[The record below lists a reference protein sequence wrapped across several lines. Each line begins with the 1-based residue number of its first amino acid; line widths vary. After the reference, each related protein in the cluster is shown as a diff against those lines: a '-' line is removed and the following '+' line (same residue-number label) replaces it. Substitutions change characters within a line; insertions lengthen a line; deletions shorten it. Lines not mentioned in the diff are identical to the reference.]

1 MNSMSRTAR
10 IALVVAIVLFVFFPL
25 LGSLAGVYTDFLWF
39 VDLGHQQVFTT
50 RIVSSVATALAFG
63 VVAFVLLFVNARIA
77 RRMAPRAVLTSV
89 GDLPPQLEEIM
100 VRLRTQLGPIIDQL
114 IFWGSIAIALAVGAG
129 MAEHWQTFRL
139 AFSGVDFGITDPQ
152 FGRDV
157 GFYVFSLPALRLVS
171 SWLTQMLIGAVVV
184 TLLVHLVDG
193 AIQPLSRLK
202 GFAPHVKAH
211 LSVLLAAIVASRAFD
226 YWLDIW
232 ELNFS
237 PRGQVTG
244 ASYTDIHA
252 QIPAYWILIVI
263 AIASAVLLLANIRFK
278 GWRLPVIA
286 LGVWVAAAVLIG
298 GIYPAIVQALRV
310 RPNELAAE
318 TPYIERNIAATREAF
333 RLDDVET
340 REFPADESLTAK
352 DVVANA
358 DTLENVRLWDPNIV
372 AQSYAQLQIIR
383 PYYHFVDADIDRY
396 VVDGTRRQVLV
407 SAREMDTGQLD
418 PQAQNWVNQHLVYT
432 HGYGMV
438 MSPVNGA
445 DSRGFPQ
452 FIIGNIPPRS
462 STDVSMTKPAIYF
475 GEATTDYAIVK
486 TSIGEFDYPVGESN
500 AETTYSG
507 ESGVNVG
514 SLFNRLAFALRFAS
528 TQILFSDYIES
539 DSVVLFDR
547 DICTRVEKIAPWL
560 WFDNDAYPVLT
571 EGRLV
576 WVIDAYTW
584 TNNYP
589 YSERHNGINYMRN
602 SVKVTVDSIDG
613 TVKFYVYDDQDP
625 IIKAWGKV
633 FPDLL
638 TDSSDM
644 PQELREHVRYPED
657 LFSVQAE
664 VYKRYHMTNPRVFFN
679 KEDLWQLPGES
690 DGVAMEPFYVLT
702 RLPAATTEA
711 FEMIMPFTASKR
723 ENMIGWMA
731 ANSDPEEYGK
741 RVVYRFPKERVIL
754 GPEQVKSRI
763 NQDETISPQLT
774 LWSQRGSQV
783 IFGNMLVIP
792 LEQSIIY
799 IQPLYLQAE
808 SNAIP
813 ELTRVLVVYSDKV
826 EMAVDL
832 EQALLAVFGQEP
844 PQEPTGTVEPG
855 AVADIAEAQALYER
869 AIEAQKAGDWAEYGR
884 LIDELGQILSE
895 LAGAGSAEATT
906 AP

>member
-1 MNSMSRTAR
+1 MNSMSRSAR
-10 IALVVAIVLFVFFPL
+10 IALIGAIVAFVFLPL
-25 LGSLAGVYTDFLWF
+25 VGSFATFYTDYLWF
-39 VDLGHQQVFTT
+39 VDLGHEQVFTT
-50 RIVSSVATALAFG
+50 RITSSVTTGLVFG
-63 VVAFVLLFVNARIA
+63 VIAFVLLYVNARIA

-89 GDLPPQLEEIM
+89 GDMPPQLEEVM
-100 VRLRTQLGPIIDQL
+100 VRLRTQLGPVIDQL
-114 IFWGSIAIALAVGAG
+114 IFWGAIGISAAVGFA
-129 MAEHWQTFRL
+129 MAEHWETFRL
-139 AFSGVDFGITDPQ
+139 AFSGVRFGVQDAQ

-157 GFYVFSLPALRLVS
+157 GFFVFSLPALRLVA
-171 SWLTQMLIGAVVV
+171 SWLTQLLVGVVVV
-184 TLLVHLVDG
+184 TLVVHVIDG
-193 AIQPLSRLK
+193 AIQPLVRFK

-211 LSVLLAAIVASRAFD
+211 LSVLLAAIVASKAFD

-252 QIPAYWILIVI
+252 QLPAYWILIVI
-263 AIASAVLLLANIRFK
+263 AISSALLLLANIRFK

-286 LGVWVAAAVLIG
+286 LGIWIAASILVGAV
-298 GIYPAIVQALRV
+298 YPAVVQALRV

-333 RLDDVET
+333 QLDDVET
-340 REFPADESLTAK
+340 RAFPADESLTARE
-352 DVVANA
+352 VVANA
-358 DTLENVRLWDPNIV
+358 GTLDNVRLWDPDIV

-383 PYYHFVDADIDRY
+383 PYYRFMDADIDRY
-396 VVDGTRRQVLV
+396 TVDGVRRQVLV
-407 SAREMDTGQLD
+407 SAREMDTSQLD

-445 DSRGFPQ
+445 DSRGFPE

-462 STDVSMTKPAIYF
+462 STDISMTQPAIYF
-475 GEATTDYAIVK
+475 GEATTDYVIVK
-486 TSIGEFDYPVGESN
+486 TSIGEFDYPVGETN

-507 ESGVNVG
+507 EGGVSVG
-514 SLFNRLAFALRFAS
+514 SFVNRVAFALRFAA
-528 TQILFSDYIES
+528 TQILFSDYIQA
-539 DSVVLFDR
+539 DSEVLFDR
-547 DICTRVEKIAPWL
+547 DIRTRVAKIAPWL
-560 WFDNDAYPVLT
+560 WLDDDPYPVLAD
-571 EGRLV
+571 GRLV
-576 WVIDAYTW
+576 WILDGYTW

-613 TVKFYVYDDQDP
+613 TVKFYVYDDTDP
-625 IIKAWGKV
+625 IIEAWGEV
-633 FPDLL
+633 FPELL
-638 TDSSDM
+638 TDASEM
-644 PQELREHVRYPED
+644 PDEIRDHVRYPED
-657 LFSVQAE
+657 FFSVQAE
-664 VYKRYHMTNPRVFFN
+664 VYKRYHMTNARVFFN
-679 KEDLWQLPGES
+679 KEDLWQLPGEN

-702 RLPAATTEA
+702 RLPAAETEA
-711 FEMIMPFTASKR
+711 FEMIMPFTAARR

-731 ANSDPEEYGK
+731 ANSDPADYGR
-741 RVVYRFPKERVIL
+741 RVVYQFPKERVIL

-799 IQPLYLQAE
+799 IQPLYLQSERTAM
-808 SNAIP
+808 P
-813 ELTRVLVVYSDKV
+813 ELTRVLVIYSDRV
-826 EMAVDL
+826 EMASDL

-844 PQEPTGTVEPG
+844 AEEPTGTPEPG
-855 AVADIAEAQALYER
+855 TAADVAEAQALYER

-884 LIDELGQILSE
+884 SIEELGRILSE
-895 LAGAGSAEATT
+895 LVGDASGEATA

>member
-1 MNSMSRTAR
+1 MNSMSRSAR
-10 IALVVAIVLFVFFPL
+10 IALIVGIVVFAFVPL
-25 LGSLAGVYTDFLWF
+25 LGSLAAFYTDFLWF
-39 VDLGHQQVFTT
+39 VDLGHQQVFMT
-50 RIVSSVATALAFG
+50 RITSSIATGIAFG
-63 VVAFVLLFVNARIA
+63 VLAFVLLFVNARIA

-89 GDLPPQLEEIM
+89 GDMPPQFEELL

-114 IFWGSIAIALAVGAG
+114 VLWGSIGIAVAVGLG
-129 MAEHWQTFRL
+129 MAEHWETFRL
-139 AFSGVDFGITDPQ
+139 AFSGVRFGADDAQ
-152 FGRDV
+152 FGRDI
-157 GFYVFSLPALRLVS
+157 GFFVFSLPALRLVA
-171 SWLTQMLIGAVVV
+171 SWLTQMLVGVVVV
-184 TLLVHLVDG
+184 TLVVHLVDG
-193 AIQPLSRLK
+193 AIQPLVRFR

-211 LSVLLAAIVASRAFD
+211 LSVLLAAIVASKAFD

-232 ELNFS
+232 ELDFS

-244 ASYTDIHA
+244 ASFTDIHA
-252 QIPAYWILIVI
+252 QLPAYWILIVI
-263 AIASAVLLLANIRFK
+263 AVASALLLLANIRFK
-278 GWRLPVIA
+278 GWRLPAIA
-286 LGVWVAAAVLIG
+286 LGVWIAASILVGAVYP
-298 GIYPAIVQALRV
+298 GIIQALRV

-333 RLDDVET
+333 GLDDVET
-340 REFPADESLTAK
+340 REFPADESLTARE
-352 DVVANA
+352 VLANE
-358 DTLENVRLWDPNIV
+358 DTLDNVRLWDPDIV

-445 DSRGFPQ
+445 DSRGFPE

-462 STDVSMTKPAIYF
+462 STDVSMTQPAIYF

-507 ESGVNVG
+507 EGGVNIG
-514 SLFNRLAFALRFAS
+514 SFLNRVAFALRFAS
-528 TQILFSDYIES
+528 TQILFSDYIKA
-539 DSVVLFDR
+539 DSTVLFDR
-547 DICTRVEKIAPWL
+547 DIRTRVEKLVPWL
-560 WFDNDAYPVLT
+560 WLDNDAYPVLAN
-571 EGRLV
+571 GRLV
-576 WVIDAYTW
+576 WIIDGYTW

-589 YSERHNGINYMRN
+589 YSERHDGINYMRN

-613 TVKFYVYDDQDP
+613 TVTFYRFDDQDP
-625 IIKAWGKV
+625 IIEAWGKV
-633 FPDLL
+633 FPELL
-638 TDSSDM
+638 TDASEM
-644 PQELREHVRYPED
+644 PDEIRDHVRYPED
-657 LFSVQAE
+657 FFSVQAE

-690 DGVAMEPFYVLT
+690 DGMPMEPFYVLT
-702 RLPAATTEA
+702 RLPAATAEA

-731 ANSDPEEYGK
+731 ANSDPQEYGK
-741 RVVYRFPKERVIL
+741 RVVYQFPKERVIL

-799 IQPLYLQAE
+799 IQPLYLQSERTAM
-808 SNAIP
+808 P
-813 ELTRVLVVYSDKV
+813 ELTRVLVVYSDRV
-826 EMAVDL
+826 EMAADL
-832 EQALLAVFGQEP
+832 EQALLAVFGEQPAE
-844 PQEPTGTVEPG
+844 EPTGTPEPG
-855 AVADIAEAQALYER
+855 AAADVAAAREIYER
-869 AIEAQKAGDWAEYGR
+869 AIEAQKSGNWAEYGR
-884 LIDELGQILSE
+884 LIDELGHILSA
-895 LAGAGSAEATT
+895 LAGDASVEATPT
-906 AP
+906 P

>member
-1 MNSMSRTAR
+1 MNSMPRSAR
-10 IALVVAIVLFVFFPL
+10 IALIVAIILFVLFPL

-39 VDLGHQQVFTT
+39 VDLGQQQVFLT
-50 RIVSSVATALAFG
+50 RITNSIVTGLVFGSLAF
-63 VVAFVLLFVNARIA
+63 LMLFVNARIA

-89 GDLPPQLEEIM
+89 GDLPPQLEEVM
-100 VRLRTQLGPIIDQL
+100 VRLRTQIGPVIDQL
-114 IFWGSIAIALAVGAG
+114 ILWGSVAIAIAVGAG
-129 MAEHWQTFRL
+129 MAENWETFRL
-139 AFSGVDFGITDPQ
+139 AFSGVGFGVSDPQ

-171 SWLTQMLIGAVVV
+171 GWLTSMLVGVTVV
-184 TLLVHLVDG
+184 TVLVHLVDG
-193 AIQPLSRLK
+193 AIQPLARFK
-202 GFAPHVKAH
+202 GFASHVKAH
-211 LSVLLAAIVASRAFD
+211 LSVLLAAIVASRAFA

-244 ASYTDIHA
+244 ASYTDVHA

-263 AIASAVLLLANIRFK
+263 ALASAVLLLANIRFR
-278 GWRLPVIA
+278 GWRLPAIA
-286 LGVWVAAAVLIG
+286 LGVWVAASILLGAV
-298 GIYPAIVQALRV
+298 YPAIVQALRV
-310 RPNELAAE
+310 RPNELSAE
-318 TPYIERNIAATREAF
+318 ASYIERNIAGTREAF
-333 RLDDVET
+333 GLADVET
-340 REFPADESLTAK
+340 REFPANESLTAG
-352 DVVANA
+352 DVMANA
-358 DTLENVRLWDPNIV
+358 DTLENVRLWDPDIV

-383 PYYHFVDADIDRY
+383 PYYHFFDADIDRY
-396 VVDGTRRQVLV
+396 VVDGVRRQVLV
-407 SAREMDTGQLD
+407 SARELDTGQLD
-418 PQAQNWVNQHLVYT
+418 PQAQNWVNKHLVYT

-445 DSRGFPQ
+445 DSRGFPE
-452 FIIGNIPPRS
+452 FIIGNIPPKS
-462 STDVSMTKPAIYF
+462 STDVSMTQPAIYF
-475 GEATTDYAIVK
+475 GEATTDYAVVK

-507 ESGVNVG
+507 EGGVNIG
-514 SLFNRLAFALRFAS
+514 SPLHRLAFALRFAS

-539 DSVVLFDR
+539 DSTVLFDR
-547 DICTRVEKIAPWL
+547 DIRTRIDKIAPWL
-560 WFDNDAYPVLT
+560 WLDNDAYPVLAD
-571 EGRLV
+571 GRLI
-576 WVIDAYTW
+576 WVVDGYTW

-589 YSERHNGINYMRN
+589 YSERYNGMNYMRN

-613 TVKFYVYDDQDP
+613 TVKFYVFDDSDP

-633 FPDLL
+633 FPELL
-638 TDSSDM
+638 TDGSEM
-644 PQELREHVRYPED
+644 PEEIRAHVRYPED
-657 LFSVQAE
+657 FFSVQAE
-664 VYKRYHMTNPRVFFN
+664 VYKRYHMTDARVFFN

-690 DGVAMEPFYVLT
+690 DGEAMEPFYVLT
-702 RLPAATTEA
+702 RLPAATSEA

-808 SNAIP
+808 STAMP

-826 EMAVDL
+826 EMATDL
-832 EQALLAVFGQEP
+832 KAALLAVFGEEP
-844 PQEPTGTVEPG
+844 AQEPTGTVEPG
-855 AVADIAEAQALYER
+855 GAADVAEAQALYER
-869 AIEAQKAGDWAEYGR
+869 AILAQKSGDWAEYGR
-884 LIDELGQILSE
+884 LIDELGQLLSR
-895 LAGAGSAEATT
+895 LAGAVSGETT
-906 AP
+906 ATP